1 MGLLDRKP
9 ARNQNRTTHREQDP
23 HPAESKCVF
32 SKHPEMLSNVDYP
45 CYEEILLD
53 LKE

>member
-9 ARNQNRTTHREQDP
+9 ARNHNRMTQENQIP
-23 HPAESKCVF
+23 HPAESMCVF
-32 SKHPEMLSNVDYP
+32 SEHPEMLSNVDYP
-45 CYEEILLD
+45 GCKEILLD